1 MERLF
6 KIKKSNIMEK
16 SNSNKQS
23 TTTRVSPSGARGLNW
38 GTGIVI
44 AFALFIS
51 FILYFV
57 FAVQSNSKY
66 DNELVVEEY
75 YKHDAKFGD
84 EMARIQDAQNLVH
97 KPVFKN
103 TSEGITIVFP
113 EVFIPK
119 IIKGKVFFYR
129 PSNKKF
135 DFEVPISLS
144 SSSLSV
150 PKERLMGGRWNIN
163 MEWQYQGKRY
173 LTKDTIYIN

>member
-1 MERLF
+1 M
-6 KIKKSNIMEK
+6 KI
-16 SNSNKQS
+16 
-23 TTTRVSPSGARGLNW
+23 NW

-44 AFALFIS
+44 AFAIFIS

-57 FAVQSNSKY
+57 ISVQTNSKY

-84 EMARIQDAQNLVH
+84 EMARIQDAEDLAQ
-97 KPVFKN
+97 KPVIAN

-119 IIKGKVFFYR
+119 NIKGKVVFYR

-135 DFEVPISLS
+135 DFEVPILISGL
-144 SSSLSV
+144 SLSV
-150 PKERLMGGRWNIN
+150 PKERLIGGRWNIN
-163 MEWQYQGKRY
+163 MEWQYEGKQY

>member
-1 MERLF
+1 M
-6 KIKKSNIMEK
+6 KI
-16 SNSNKQS
+16 
-23 TTTRVSPSGARGLNW
+23 NW

-44 AFALFIS
+44 AFAIFIS

-57 FAVQSNSKY
+57 ISVQTNSKY

-84 EMARIQDAQNLVH
+84 EMARIQDAEDLAQ
-97 KPVFKN
+97 KPVIAN

-119 IIKGKVFFYR
+119 NIKGKVVFYR

-135 DFEVPISLS
+135 DFEVPISIS
-144 SSSLSV
+144 GPSLSV
-150 PKERLMGGRWNIN
+150 PKERLIGGRWNIN
-163 MEWQYQGKRY
+163 MEWQYEGKQY